1 LTGANEAG
9 GWVVSFGSD
18 ENRMGEIGMGVGKVG
33 MYLVS
38 TYAGGL
44 LAEVYGDE
52 MALLTLPGH
61 GALMDSLDCRLKV
74 SMGEWLGIF

>member
-1 LTGANEAG
+1 
-9 GWVVSFGSD
+9 
-18 ENRMGEIGMGVGKVG
+18 MGVRKVG

-44 LAEVYGDE
+44 LAEVYGDG

-61 GALMDSLDCRLKV
+61 GVLMDCLGRWLIKV
-74 SMGEWLGIF
+74 STDGLLGII